1 MYKNNS
7 KKNMFD
13 DSSEEMIKQIK
24 KLSVVE
30 NFDWAKASQHQD
42 GVVINAE
49 LTLPLNSSKNQKPPY
64 VDTITVKNSNA
75 IAFSTHVSGGRTCFL
90 DQNIATLG
98 GCSTKPNLFVVDSNR
113 DLYIRHAKTLEQ
125 NGYHVRILDFNDIAG
140 SDRWNPFS
148 QLIWRIKLIRELENE
163 LENRDGKYYGI
174 GEMFTTYKDVRSRIQ
189 ELRGDL
195 YKEICGIVGS
205 IYNTDTKSEAKSVEG
220 AKKLLSAFV
229 LAICEDCIASRLCT
243 SQLVLMNLFQNFDM
257 YCKGDA
263 KQLREYLVNKRHRH
277 STAKKIVMELFK
289 DASDNTIEDIF
300 FVAGKM
306 MNLDC
311 NYNLCVLTSEDTI
324 DLYKEDDEQKAVFIV
339 MPPKG
344 NFMHGY
350 VELILRQAYSC
361 KTEIKDAVSRQI
373 GYREPNFVRP
383 NYYLVNGYDI
393 LPRLDFSNSVF
404 GSENSE
410 HRIILVGRSY
420 AQLLNEYG
428 DDFAKWVKQQC
439 GVKLFLSVD
448 DTESREEYIKLCCSA
463 DNGESQDSYLQS
475 FKEVE
480 LFDKVRGIGNSVVS
494 VMMNP
499 PFITRFTSSE
509 TLLNLY
515 CPLGFYEGR
524 AGEGMGVDKRISFD
538 VAKDEFL
545 SNGANQND

>member
-1 MYKNNS
+1 MNKNNS

-49 LTLPLNSSKNQKPPY
+49 LTLPLNSSKTQKPPY
-64 VDTITVKNSNA
+64 IDTITVKNSNA

-98 GCSTKPNLFVVDSNR
+98 SCSTKPNLFVVDSNR

-125 NGYHVRILDFNDIAG
+125 NGYHVSILDFNDIAG

-148 QLIWRIKLIRELENE
+148 PLIWRIKLIREMENE

-174 GEMFTTYKDVRSRIQ
+174 GEVFTTYKDVRSRIQ
-189 ELRGDL
+189 ELRGEL
-195 YKEICGIVGS
+195 YEQICGIISS
-205 IYNTDTKSEAKSVEG
+205 IYNTDTKNDAKEVEG

-229 LAICEDCIASRLCT
+229 LSICEDCISSRLCT
-243 SQLVLMNLFQNFDM
+243 SQLVLMNLFQNFEM
-257 YCKGDA
+257 YCKGDS
-263 KQLREYLVNKRHRH
+263 KQLRDYLIDKRHRH
-277 STAKKIVMELFK
+277 SFAKKIMMELFNN
-289 DASDNTIEDIF
+289 ASTETIEDIF

-311 NYNLCVLTSEDTI
+311 NYNLCVLTSEDTL
-324 DLYKEDDEQKAVFIV
+324 DLYKEDDEQKAIFIV

-350 VELILRQAYSC
+350 VELILRQACSC
-361 KTEIKDAVSRQI
+361 KTEIRDAVSRQI
-373 GYREPNFVRP
+373 GYSEPGFIRP
-383 NYYLVNGYDI
+383 NYFLVNGYDI
-393 LPRLDFSNSVF
+393 LPKLDFKNSIF
-404 GSENSE
+404 RSENSE
-410 HRIILVGRSY
+410 YKMILVSRSY
-420 AQLLNEYG
+420 AQLLKEYG
-428 DDFAKWVKQQC
+428 DDFAEWVKQNC

-448 DTESREEYIKLCCSA
+448 DVESRDEYVKLCCTVE
-463 DNGESQDSYLQS
+463 NVESQYDYLQS

-480 LFDKVRGIGNSVVS
+480 LFDRVRGVGNSVVS
-494 VMMNP
+494 VMLNP
-499 PFITRFTSSE
+499 PVLTRFTSSE

-515 CPLGFYEGR
+515 CPSGIHEGK
-524 AGEGMGVDKRISFD
+524 AGDGMGVDKRISFD
-538 VAKDEFL
+538 VAKDAF
-545 SNGANQND
+545 STNGANQND

>member
-1 MYKNNS
+1 MYKKNS

-90 DQNIATLG
+90 DQNIATLS
-98 GCSTKPNLFVVDSNR
+98 CCNTKPNLFVVDSNR
-113 DLYIRHAKTLEQ
+113 DLYIRHAKSLEQ

-189 ELRGDL
+189 ELRSDL
-195 YKEICGIVGS
+195 YEQICS
-205 IYNTDTKSEAKSVEG
+205 IIFSIFDADVKCEAKDVEG
-220 AKKLLSAFV
+220 AKKILSAFV
-229 LAICEDCIASRLCT
+229 LAICEDCIGSRLCT
-243 SQLVLMNLFQNFDM
+243 SQLVLMNLFQNFEL

-263 KQLREYLVNKRHRH
+263 KQLREYLIDKRSRH
-277 STAKKIVMELFK
+277 SMAKKIVMEVFNN
-289 DASDNTIEDIF
+289 ASNETIENIF
-300 FVAGKM
+300 SVAGKIM
-306 MNLDC
+306 KLDC
-311 NYNLCVLTSEDTI
+311 NYNLCVLTSEDTL
-324 DLYKEDDEQKAVFIV
+324 DMYKEDDEQKAIFIV
-339 MPPKG
+339 MPPKD

-350 VELILRQAYSC
+350 VELLLRQACSC
-361 KTEIKDAVSRQI
+361 KTEIRDAVSRQI
-373 GYREPNFVRP
+373 GYREANTIRP
-383 NYYLVNGYDI
+383 NYFLVNGYDI
-393 LPRLDFSNSVF
+393 LPRLNFKNDIFR
-404 GSENSE
+404 SENSE
-410 HRIILVGRSY
+410 YKLVLVSRSY

-428 DDFAKWVKQQC
+428 NDFAEWVRQNC
-439 GVKLFLSVD
+439 AVKLFLSVD
-448 DTESREEYIKLCCSA
+448 DTESREEYVKLCCTIESV
-463 DNGESQDSYLQS
+463 DNQDDYLQS

-480 LFDKVRGIGNSVVS
+480 LFDKVRGVGNSVVS

-499 PFITRFTSSE
+499 PFITKFTSAE

-515 CPLGFYEGR
+515 CPLGSCEAR
-524 AGEGMGVDKRISFD
+524 AGEGMGVDKRVGFD
-538 VAKDEFL
+538 VARDEFS
-545 SNGANQND
+545 SNETIQNN

>member
-1 MYKNNS
+1 MYKNSS

-49 LTLPLNSSKNQKPPY
+49 LTLPLNSSKNQREPY
-64 VDTITVKNSNA
+64 IDTIAVKNSNA

-98 GCSTKPNLFVVDSNR
+98 SCSTKPNLFIVDSNR

-125 NGYHVRILDFNDIAG
+125 NGYHVRILDFNDIAS

-148 QLIWRIKLIRELENE
+148 PLIWRIKLIRELENE

-174 GEMFTTYKDVRSRIQ
+174 GEMFTTYKDVRARIQ
-189 ELRGDL
+189 ELRSDL
-195 YKEICGIVGS
+195 YEQICCIICS
-205 IYNTDTKSEAKSVEG
+205 IYNTDTKSEAKDVEG

-229 LAICEDCIASRLCT
+229 LAICEDCITSRLCT
-243 SQLVLMNLFQNFDM
+243 SQLVLMNLFQNFEM

-263 KQLREYLVNKRHRH
+263 KQLREYLVDKRHRH
-277 STAKKIVMELFK
+277 SMAKKIVMELFNN
-289 DASDNTIEDIF
+289 ASNDTIEDIF

-306 MNLDC
+306 MKLDC
-311 NYNLCVLTSEDTI
+311 NFNLCVLTSEDTL
-324 DLYKEDDEQKAVFIV
+324 DLYKEDDEPKAVFVV

-361 KTEIKDAVSRQI
+361 KTEIRDAVSRQI
-373 GYREPNFVRP
+373 GYREPNYVRP
-383 NYYLVNGYDI
+383 KYFLVNGYDI
-393 LPRLDFSNSVF
+393 LPRLNFKKNIF
-404 GSENSE
+404 GSEDSE
-410 HRIILVGRSY
+410 HRIILVSRSY

-428 DDFAKWVKQQC
+428 NDFAEWVKQSC

-448 DTESREEYIKLCCSA
+448 DVESREEYIKLCCTIE
-463 DNGESQDSYLQS
+463 NVENQDDYLQS

-480 LFDKVRGIGNSVVS
+480 LFDRVRGVGNSVVS

-499 PFITRFTSSE
+499 PVLTRFTSSE

-515 CPLGFYEGR
+515 CPAGNHEGKV
-524 AGEGMGVDKRISFD
+524 GDGMGVDKRISFD
-538 VAKDEFL
+538 VARDSFS
-545 SNGANQND
+545 SNGANRND